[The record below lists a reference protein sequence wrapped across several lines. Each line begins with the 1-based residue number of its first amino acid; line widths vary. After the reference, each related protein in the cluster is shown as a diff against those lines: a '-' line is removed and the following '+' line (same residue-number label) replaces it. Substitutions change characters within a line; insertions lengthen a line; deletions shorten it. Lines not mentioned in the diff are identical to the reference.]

1 MLNIHQRVKLF
12 AEAQRKSVVDMSID
26 IPGGKAGHTV
36 SPCRGTLLFFSLDVY
51 DVFLFPL
58 FGKVVCTC

>member
-1 MLNIHQRVKLF
+1 M
-12 AEAQRKSVVDMSID
+12 VDMSID